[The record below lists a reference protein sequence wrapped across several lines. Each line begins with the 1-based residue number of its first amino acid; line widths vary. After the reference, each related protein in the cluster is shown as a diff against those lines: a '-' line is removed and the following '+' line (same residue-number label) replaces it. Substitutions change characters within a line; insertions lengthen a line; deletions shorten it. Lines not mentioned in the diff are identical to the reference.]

1 MYAKKCLLFAGEIL
15 SGGFTCFHFSFRI
28 PGEMIYFDEHI
39 VVRWVVQ
46 PTTRIGD
53 RREISTVPGG
63 KHQLRLE
70 DKEGEKLTFVFKRI
84 LQYIVRIYAIIFV
97 RIY

>member
-1 MYAKKCLLFAGEIL
+1 MPKCLLFAGEIL
-15 SGGFTCFHFSFRI
+15 SGGFNFVQISFRI
-28 PGEMIYFDEHI
+28 PGEMIYFDKDI

-46 PTTRIGD
+46 PPTRIGD
-53 RREISTVPGG
+53 RKEISTCLIGG

-70 DKEGEKLTFVFKRI
+70 DKEGEKPTFVFKRI

-97 RIY
+97 RI